1 MIGQKFLGEILSVSA
16 AIKTVKDT
24 DGTKIKTGVYKV
36 KLASADIDYQSMA
49 EFNPN
54 ISATILNIQ
63 PCPAKVINFSD
74 QSAFKMSLKLY
85 SEQEQELPGID
96 QSGDFDA
103 AFGNVLITNLTAKIV
118 ENVPIY
124 IFTLELPMAYD
135 GKFLFKNIKSRISF
149 EFGEMEKAE

>member
-1 MIGQKFLGEILSVSA
+1 MLNQKFLGEILSVSA
-16 AIKTVKDT
+16 AIKIVKDT

-49 EFNPN
+49 KFNPN
-54 ISATILNIQ
+54 ISATLLNIQ
-63 PCPAKVINFSD
+63 PMPMKGVNFGD

-85 SEQEQELPGID
+85 SEQERQLPGID
-96 QSGDFDA
+96 QTGDFDA

-149 EFGEMEKAE
+149 EFGEMGKVE